1 MQAYRRSST
10 SSMDGSFFSFD
21 EFLKEFN
28 VKTNYYEYFKVIS
41 ALRQY
46 KNVFTDW
53 W

>member
-1 MQAYRRSST
+1 
-10 SSMDGSFFSFD
+10 MDGSFFPFD

-28 VKTNYYEYFKVIS
+28 VKTNYFEYFKVIS